1 MRWLTFAVLAV
12 CALTLQAAAAP
23 RMELFAARPD
33 FLLIV
38 VVFLS
43 LYAPPNNAI
52 AAAWIL
58 GLCADLMTIERFG
71 LIALSYGL
79 TAMSITSIREYLF
92 RYRLVTQAVVTFAA
106 CLLVRTAWTV
116 YYHGLY
122 GATVPLFT
130 DWVVGAVLA
139 SIYTAALAPPTFRV
153 LWPMSRSLGVTRP
166 RPGYAGSSSSD
177 RAHV

>member
-12 CALTLQAAAAP
+12 IALTLQAAVAS
-23 RMELFAARPD
+23 RIELFAARPD

-58 GLCADLMTIERFG
+58 GVCADLMTIERFG

-79 TAMSITSIREYLF
+79 TAMSLASVRENLF
-92 RYRLVTQAVVTFAA
+92 RYRVLTQAVVTFAA

-122 GATVPLFT
+122 GATVPLFK
-130 DWVVGAVLA
+130 DWVGGAVIA
-139 SIYTAALAPPTFRV
+139 SIYTAALAPPMFRA
-153 LWPMSRSLGVTRP
+153 LLPMSRSLGIARP
-166 RPGYAGSSSSD
+166 RPGYASSSASD